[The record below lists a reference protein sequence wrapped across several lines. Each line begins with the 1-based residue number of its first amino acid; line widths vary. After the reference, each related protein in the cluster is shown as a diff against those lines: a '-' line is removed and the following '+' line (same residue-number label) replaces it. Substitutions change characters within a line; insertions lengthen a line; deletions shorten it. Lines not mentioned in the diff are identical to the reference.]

1 MRRNSF
7 SGPEISTG
15 RQTSSFDQ
23 DTSGHLAAVL
33 SSVNASDF
41 PKLDFESE
49 QSRAGAAESW
59 MQLMGLKMSAV
70 STEVADY
77 WECTEHEVRGKYKNV
92 FAYISDG
99 KGTFSSKCITGTE
112 VPAL

>member
-7 SGPEISTG
+7 SGPEFSTG
-15 RQTSSFDQ
+15 RQTSSVDH

-33 SSVNASDF
+33 SKVNASDF
-41 PKLDFESE
+41 PKLDCEKE

-70 STEVADY
+70 SPEVAEFS
-77 WECTEHEVRGKYKNV
+77 ECTEHEVRGKYGMF
-92 FAYISDG
+92 FACTSDG
-99 KGTFSSKCITGTE
+99 NWTCSGKCITGTE
-112 VPAL
+112 VPQ